1 MTKTTEQNR
10 EAVSRHYENN
20 KFEIQK
26 ARVLKRIKEG
36 SKPQKATL
44 EKYGI
49 TLEGEEN
56 EPKQET
62 RGRKKGSHKGI
73 SIEHIK
79 TYYNQ
84 LVENDEM
91 AKNSAKNYISRLK
104 IIMKETQNCDI
115 DDDVVPCMKKFDDF
129 IQAIEEKYTSETT
142 RFAHLQTIVKAID
155 TYPSLKKK
163 VPFQRYKDKL
173 LEFKTRSDEEQVQK
187 KVEDEV
193 PPFSEIKDKV
203 YDNYP
208 AGSKERL
215 LIDMYDELTLR
226 DDFGDV
232 EFITSRKSET
242 DGKQNYLNLRA
253 KELVLNNY
261 KTSNKYGKQRF
272 KLSDELIKKIKK
284 SLKEDPRLYLFSS
297 KTNNMKPAGSMTHTL
312 ASIFMKAGIKGK
324 DKVNLL
330 RHAKLSEELD
340 GENLK
345 DKDKRRELF
354 EKMLHSPFT
363 QLKYLRTL
371 HDAS

>member
-215 LIDMYDELTLR
+215 LIDLYDELTLR

-261 KTSNKYGKQRF
+261 KTVNKYGKQRF
-272 KLSDELIKKIKK
+272 KLSEDLMKKIKK
-284 SLKEDPRLYLFSS
+284 SLKDDPRLFLFSS
-297 KTNNMKPAGSMTHTL
+297 KMNNMKPAGSMPHTL
-312 ASIFMKAGIKGK
+312 AAMFMKSKVKGK